1 MRSLQGGVTNGILRF
16 FLHISIGERGL
27 LPKSTTRSRRRIAS
41 CKSVGLNQ
49 HPFHLVERHF
59 LGAAVVELRR
69 ACRGM
74 VRHLR
79 RFFERAAVL
88 QISGASWLNMAE
100 SELGVLL
107 SQCLDRRIADR
118 QKLKAEIA
126 ARETDR
132 NKYHTKAD

>member
-1 MRSLQGGVTNGILRF
+1 
-16 FLHISIGERGL
+16 
-27 LPKSTTRSRRRIAS
+27 
-41 CKSVGLNQ
+41 
-49 HPFHLVERHF
+49 
-59 LGAAVVELRR
+59 
-69 ACRGM
+69 M

-100 SELGVLL
+100 SELGVLS

>member
-1 MRSLQGGVTNGILRF
+1 M
-16 FLHISIGERGL
+16 
-27 LPKSTTRSRRRIAS
+27 TRSYENS
-41 CKSVGLNQ
+41 LN
-49 HPFHLVERHF
+49 LVECHF

-88 QISGASWLNMAE
+88 QISGTSWLNMAE
-100 SELGVLL
+100 SELGVLS

-126 ARETDR
+126 AREADR